1 MFRIECFV
9 TDRHLPDVLRA
20 LGQRVMNLS
29 VQPVVDAA
37 IEKRAGAKGPREKII
52 KQTNGSSLEGFI
64 RELVKAPAINSATA
78 QAAAQASGA
87 APASYGY
94 LLKKAIAAGIIRKK
108 GKGPGTTYVWPKP
121 PTLGREPKRE
131 K

>member
-9 TDRHLPDVLRA
+9 TDKHLPDVLRA

-37 IEKRAGAKGPREKII
+37 IEGKKKPTI
-52 KQTNGSSLEGFI
+52 KQANGSSLEGFI
-64 RELVKAPAINSATA
+64 KELVKAPAINSATA

-87 APASYGY
+87 SPSSYGY

-121 PTLGREPKRE
+121 PTLGREPRRE